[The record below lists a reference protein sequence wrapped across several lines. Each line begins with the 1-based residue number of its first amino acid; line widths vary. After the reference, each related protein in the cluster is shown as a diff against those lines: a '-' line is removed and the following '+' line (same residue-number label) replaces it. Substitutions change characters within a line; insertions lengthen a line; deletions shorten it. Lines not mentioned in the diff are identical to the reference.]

1 MDRTDKTFVKS
12 LVLARIKKNGEVVIA
27 ARQLNSRFRLPTYV
41 EEHTVC
47 NEDSKTAD
55 EFRMKILNAP
65 RLEVRSSRLSA
76 PWCMQ

>member
-1 MDRTDKTFVKS
+1 MDRTDKTFVKI

-47 NEDSKTAD
+47 NEDSK
-55 EFRMKILNAP
+55 ILTAP